1 MVIIAH
7 GPVHADCYPA
17 APEHRREPQGLSLE
31 ALNLYPLARTAR
43 LGHLTKAR
51 TMEEIVKP
59 FDTYRVHYGTTNPEG
74 RDITRIEFFYGDIK
88 VGRILSGK
96 AIGPGSY
103 VSLIRGEIELDFDSE
118 RVANALTIL
127 QGEPNLALYFV
138 PDERSP
144 NKNKVKKVAFAIA
157 HSTTISPM
165 RRNRA

>member
-7 GPVHADCYPA
+7 ATGPAQVATPA
-17 APEHRREPQGLSLE
+17 APEHSENRKASAVE

-103 VSLIRGEIELDFDSE
+103 VSLIRGEIELYFDSE

-138 PDERSP
+138 PDDKEPEQEQGQEGGIRHRSFDYYFTD
-144 NKNKVKKVAFAIA
+144 A
-157 HSTTISPM
+157 SE
-165 RRNRA
+165 